1 MVEVKAVVELSVA
14 CKADGALSGCAARNI
29 RRVQTAIR
37 PLVAADIEQV
47 FALPLAAS
55 AGRAA
60 RRCEELSRP
69 GSAGGVAPAWRAG
82 AVGGELML
90 GASAYPA

>member
-14 CKADGALSGCAARNI
+14 CKADGELSGCARA
-29 RRVQTAIR
+29 TFSCADSDP
-37 PLVAADIEQV
+37 PLVAADIEQGV
-47 FALPLAAS
+47 AVPLVAS

-69 GSAGGVAPAWRAG
+69 GSAGEWRRR
-82 AVGGELML
+82 GGQVPSA
-90 GASAYPA
+90 AS